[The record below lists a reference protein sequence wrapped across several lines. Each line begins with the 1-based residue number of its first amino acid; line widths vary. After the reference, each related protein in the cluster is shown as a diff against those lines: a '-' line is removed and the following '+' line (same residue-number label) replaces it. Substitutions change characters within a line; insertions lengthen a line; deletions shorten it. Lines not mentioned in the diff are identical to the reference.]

1 MFVTFFDTCMVSLV
15 AIFVWRF
22 SPFLIVLPWLTI
34 ACLDGAFI
42 SSVLTKVPQGAWF
55 TIMLAT
61 VLGSVF
67 LVWRYGKEQ
76 QWMAEA
82 DDRFP
87 TSYLV
92 RPGTENQL
100 YLTQNFEGLPLGTI
114 KGFGIFFDKV
124 GETTPTVFS
133 QFAIKLTAIPEV
145 TVFFHLRPLEVPSVA
160 PEDRHSVS
168 RLAIPNCYRLVV
180 RYGFNDEVINPD
192 LASVVY
198 EQIRRFRVWELSDKN
213 AAAKVDVLEKNH
225 ADRVY
230 VTSDMKGGEIDE
242 EVRDP
247 ELARIDAAFAHKS
260 LYVLGKEQMRIKKST
275 NYLRQGLLYI
285 FLFLRENTRA
295 KMANLKI
302 PKDKVIE
309 VGFVKEI

>member
-1 MFVTFFDTCMVSLV
+1 MVSLV

-22 SPFLIVLPWLTI
+22 SPFLVVLPWLTI

-61 VLGSVF
+61 VLGCVF

-92 RPGTENQL
+92 RPGAENQL
-100 YLTQNFEGLPLGTI
+100 YLTQNFDGLPLGTI
-114 KGFGIFFDKV
+114 KGFGIFFDKA

-180 RYGFNDEVINPD
+180 RYGFNDEVVNHD

-198 EQIRRFRVWELSDKN
+198 EQIRRFRALELSDKN
-213 AAAKVDVLEKNH
+213 TAAKVDVLEEKH
-225 ADRVY
+225 ANGVP
-230 VTSDMKGGEIDE
+230 VTSDMKGREIDE

-247 ELARIDAAFAHKS
+247 ALARIDAAFAHKV
-260 LYVLGKEQMRIKKST
+260 LYVLGKEQMRIKKSN

-285 FLFLRENTRA
+285 FLFLRENTRT
-295 KMANLKI
+295 KMANLNI

-309 VGFVKEI
+309 VGFVKDI